1 MLWENNPDLRS
12 VPTQT
17 VIVLL
22 FSEIKCYYNHPGS
35 DDVAGYL
42 STRRIG
48 QIAQYNCRNG
58 YRKKANLAKCTKK
71 GWEPAPLCEG
81 IFMLICIK

>member
-22 FSEIKCYYNHPGS
+22 FSEIKCERIYNVIPTAKLGE
-35 DDVAGYL
+35 
-42 STRRIG
+42 R
-48 QIAQYNCRNG
+48 AQYYCRSG
-58 YRKKANLAKCTKK
+58 YRKKASLAKCTKK
-71 GWEPAPLCEG
+71 GWEPTPLCEG